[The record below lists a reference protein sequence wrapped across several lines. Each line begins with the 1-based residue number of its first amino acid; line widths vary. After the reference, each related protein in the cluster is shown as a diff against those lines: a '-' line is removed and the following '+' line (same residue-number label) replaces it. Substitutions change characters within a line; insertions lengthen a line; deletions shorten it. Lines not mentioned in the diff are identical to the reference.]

1 MYVLNQKLQKLFK
14 ILGCPFYTLALGRG
28 VAAAVEHEKM
38 LSNLSS
44 SVIVDVGAN
53 RGQFALVARKVFP
66 ASYIYSFEPLE
77 GPAKK
82 YQSVFRSD
90 KKSIL
95 FHQAIGPKKDITN
108 IHVSKRDDSSSLL
121 PITSTQS
128 SLFPGTEE
136 RDIVKVQVSP
146 LCEVLSKNKL
156 QGPALLKMDVQGFE
170 LEALRGCEE
179 LIGQFRDI
187 YVECSFRELYKGQ
200 AMVDEI
206 IEYLKERSFFLFGVY
221 NVSYDKN
228 GLAIQ
233 ADFHF
238 RLVTA

>member
-1 MYVLNQKLQKLFK
+1 MLNQKLRKLFK
-14 ILGCPFYTLALGRG
+14 ILGCPFYTLALSRG

-38 LSNLSS
+38 LSSLSC

-66 ASYIYSFEPLE
+66 GSYIYSFEPLE

-82 YQSVFRSD
+82 YKSVFRND
-90 KKSIL
+90 KKSVL
-95 FHQAIGPKKDITN
+95 FPQAIGPKKDITS

-121 PITSTQS
+121 PITSTQT

-136 RDIVKVQVSP
+136 HDIVEVKISP
-146 LCEVLSKNKL
+146 LCEVFSEKKL
-156 QGPALLKMDVQGFE
+156 QGPALLKLDVQGFE

-179 LIGQFRDI
+179 LIGKFQDI

-200 AMVDEI
+200 AMVDEV
-206 IEYLKERSFFLFGVY
+206 IEYLTERSFCLVGVY
-221 NVSYDKN
+221 NVSYDKK

-238 RLVTA
+238 RLVAA

>member
-1 MYVLNQKLQKLFK
+1 MLNQKIRKLFK
-14 ILGCPFYTLALGRG
+14 ILGCPFYTGALSKG
-28 VAAAVEHEKM
+28 VAAAIEHEEM
-38 LSNLSS
+38 LSNLSC

-66 ASYIYSFEPLE
+66 GAHIYSFEPLE

-82 YQSVFRSD
+82 YQSIFRHD
-90 KKSIL
+90 EKSIL
-95 FHQAIGPKKDITN
+95 FFQAIGPKKETTS

-121 PITSTQS
+121 PITSAQTE
-128 SLFPGTEE
+128 LFPGTEE
-136 RDIVKVQVSP
+136 YDIAEIQVSP
-146 LCEVLSKNKL
+146 LGEVLSEKDL

-179 LIGQFRDI
+179 LIGKFQDI

-200 AMVDEI
+200 AMVDEV
-206 IEYLKERSFFLFGVY
+206 IEYLKERSFFLAGVY
-221 NVSYDKN
+221 NVSYDKK
-228 GLAIQ
+228 GAAIQ

-238 RLVTA
+238 RSIAD

>member
-1 MYVLNQKLQKLFK
+1 MLNQKLRKLFK
-14 ILGCPFYTLALGRG
+14 ILGCPFYAAALGRG
-28 VAAAVEHEKM
+28 VAAAVEHERM
-38 LSNLSS
+38 LSNLSC

-66 ASYIYSFEPLE
+66 DSYIYSFEPLD

-82 YQSVFRSD
+82 YKSVFRHD
-90 KKSIL
+90 KKSVL
-95 FHQAIGPKKDITN
+95 FFQAIGPKKDIVN

-121 PITSTQS
+121 PITSVQT

-136 RDIVKVQVSP
+136 YDIVEIQVSP
-146 LCEVLSKNKL
+146 LCEVLSEKKL
-156 QGPALLKMDVQGFE
+156 QGAALLKMDVQGFE

-179 LIGQFRDI
+179 LIRNFQDI

-200 AMVDEI
+200 AMVDEV
-206 IEYLKERSFFLFGVY
+206 IEYLKERSFCLVGVY
-221 NVSYDKN
+221 NVSYDKK

-238 RLVTA
+238 RLIAA